1 MIDAL
6 NIPYTLRRKRFS
18 RALRFAVHADG
29 RLVITA
35 PVLIGKRAIEKM
47 IAEKR
52 EWILEKL
59 EIARRDGALRRLES
73 APKRSKKEVAED
85 KDRAL
90 DLIRSRIEHFN
101 LVYRLSWK
109 RIAIRNQR
117 TRWGSCSR
125 RGNLNFNYK
134 IALLPPHLADYIIV
148 HELCHLAQMNHAKK
162 FWELVAQ
169 TIPDWRERRKEI
181 REYEAGR

>member
-1 MIDAL
+1 M
-6 NIPYTLRRKRFS
+6 
-18 RALRFAVHADG
+18 V
-29 RLVITA
+29 TA
-35 PVLIGKRAIEKM
+35 PILIGKRTIEKM
-47 IAEKR
+47 VAEKR
-52 EWILEKL
+52 GWILEKI

-73 APKRSKKEVAED
+73 KPKRSKKQIAED

-109 RIAIRNQR
+109 RIAIRNQK
-117 TRWGSCSR
+117 TRWGSCSK

-134 IALLPPHLADYIIV
+134 IALLPPHLSDYIIV
-148 HELCHLAQMNHAKK
+148 HELCHLAQMNHSKK

-169 TIPDWRERRKEI
+169 TVPDWRDRRREI
-181 REYEAGR
+181 REHEVGS

>member
-1 MIDAL
+1 MLHAEH
-6 NIPYTLRRKRFS
+6 IPYVLRRKRFS
-18 RALRFAVHADG
+18 RVLRFAVHADG
-29 RLVITA
+29 RLVVTA
-35 PVLIGKRAIEKM
+35 PVLIGKRTIEKM

-59 EIARRDGALRRLES
+59 EIARKNAKPV
-73 APKRSKKEVAED
+73 APKRTKKEIADD

-90 DLIRSRIEHFN
+90 ALIRDRIEHFN

-109 RIAIRNQR
+109 RIAIRNQK

-125 RGNLNFNYK
+125 KGNLNFNYK

-148 HELCHLAQMNHAKK
+148 HELCHLAQMNHSKK

-169 TIPDWRERRKEI
+169 TIPDWRGRRNEI
-181 REYEAGR
+181 REHEIRLR